1 MRTFFFK
8 FQVNLWNERA
18 RKNWMLYG
26 EINCVVFRFCN
37 EEQCS
42 YLKQSC
48 TPDKSSCLCWYLEW
62 QDYSSSCICKSGLK
76 NNMQV
81 MWTIKTITV
90 ITMLV
95 LNYISCNI
103 YRYVETHGISS
114 NKELSLKLQFLS
126 SKRGENCTDLVDAGL
141 AAYHLEFFLSQ
152 WRVTKVHWS
161 NKDCLYRI
169 CVQMSSD

>member
-1 MRTFFFK
+1 
-8 FQVNLWNERA
+8 
-18 RKNWMLYG
+18 MLYG

-126 SKRGENCTDLVDAGL
+126 SKRGENCTDLYRSGGHWLGSLPLGIFLISVESSKGTLVQQGL
-141 AAYHLEFFLSQ
+141 L
-152 WRVTKVHWS
+152 
-161 NKDCLYRI
+161 
-169 CVQMSSD
+169 VQNLCTNE